1 MSRTFF
7 PANIQMQQ
15 VIVKPANSK
24 DMNQVKPYDGNY
36 HVLMNNVENWQ
47 HAVLKF
53 AIENNLPLKVS
64 KKAFSNKTMFYTIC
78 GDNYADALATAR
90 SIDNLAN
97 VSDEDVPTTPVSTV
111 DTLCFTIE
119 NGELVI
125 TKRKVSKYTKQYLLT
140 EAKVSNPTIISPT
153 LHTYIEIIALLDVGI
168 EEGFTDVNKLSH
180 MAAVTKA
187 GKLLL
192 VNRGWKRFTL

>member
-1 MSRTFF
+1 MSFTFF

-15 VIVKPANSK
+15 VIVKPVNSK
-24 DMNQVKPYDGNY
+24 NMDQVKPYDGNY

-47 HAVLKF
+47 RDVLKF
-53 AIENNLPLKVS
+53 AVENNLPLKVS
-64 KKAFSNKTMFYTIC
+64 KKAFSGKTMFYTIC
-78 GDNYADALATAR
+78 GDDYDDALAAAR

-97 VSDEDVPTTPVSTV
+97 VDDEDILTTPMGMT
-111 DTLCFTIE
+111 DTLYFAIK

-125 TKRKVSKYTKQYLLT
+125 TKRKVGKYTKQYLLT
-140 EAKVSNPTIISPT
+140 EAKVPSPTMVSPT

-168 EEGFTDVNKLSH
+168 EEGFTGVNKLSH
-180 MAAVTKA
+180 MAAITKA

-192 VNRGWKRFTL
+192 VDRDWKRFAL